1 MVCKVCPARRHCWD
15 KGNCQ
20 NCEFGKAYI
29 SLSDKNKR
37 LKERNKAL
45 EAENKEIKERMET
58 ILHPDF

>member
-20 NCEFGKAYI
+20 NCAFGKAYI

-37 LKERNKAL
+37 LKERI
-45 EAENKEIKERMET
+45 EAENKEMKERMET